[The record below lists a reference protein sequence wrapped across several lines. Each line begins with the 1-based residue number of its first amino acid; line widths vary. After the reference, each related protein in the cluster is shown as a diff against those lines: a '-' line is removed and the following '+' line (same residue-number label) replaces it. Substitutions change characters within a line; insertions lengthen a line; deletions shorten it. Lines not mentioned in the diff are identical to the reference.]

1 MTHSQSSASPIAPAF
16 TSPDS
21 FPLDESE
28 SDDGSDLGEL
38 AATMDKLRLFDASF
52 YFGKGTMLFTQTDTE
67 KFWDEEISFDVH
79 EAPDIDIPPEALVVP
94 PLDVIDALFDI
105 YYSVRSVFWFL
116 RSPIYIPDF
125 ELTKQRNLLCVIC
138 SITTCLCR

>member
-1 MTHSQSSASPIAPAF
+1 MGHSQSSASPIAPAF

-79 EAPDIDIPPEALVVP
+79 EAPDIDIPPEALVMP
-94 PLDVIDALFDI
+94 PLDVIDTLFDI
-105 YYSVRSVFWFL
+105 YYSVRNVLVSTKAYFHTRHCANKTKRSTL
-116 RSPIYIPDF
+116 RH
-125 ELTKQRNLLCVIC
+125 L
-138 SITTCLCR
+138 